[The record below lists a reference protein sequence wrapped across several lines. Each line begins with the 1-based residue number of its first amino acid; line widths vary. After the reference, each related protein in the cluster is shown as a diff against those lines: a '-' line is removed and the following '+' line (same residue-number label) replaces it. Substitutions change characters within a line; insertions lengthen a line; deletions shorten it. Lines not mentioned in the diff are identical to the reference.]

1 MSPLTSFVND
11 GHGGVHHNL
20 HHESS
25 ITGTRSGQILWI
37 RGLTR
42 LQTQVGRKEDED
54 LEPNFN
60 AAFLSRFLSH
70 SLCVRFLIIVNVSF
84 VDQIEFLSSLYLTL
98 TLEEALLLPSEAARS
113 NEQICSEILCSCRL
127 VEDLSNVLAQEA
139 TDNVIISG

>member
-42 LQTQVGRKEDED
+42 LQTQVGPRKRPSMRPCS
-54 LEPNFN
+54 L
-60 AAFLSRFLSH
+60 AFYLFV
-70 SLCVRFLIIVNVSF
+70 VRF
-84 VDQIEFLSSLYLTL
+84 
-98 TLEEALLLPSEAARS
+98 
-113 NEQICSEILCSCRL
+113 
-127 VEDLSNVLAQEA
+127 
-139 TDNVIISG
+139 VIIGSVVPFRSSQR